1 MFVISS
7 IIRAI
12 VIFILLVMLTVLPAQ
27 SQSIHETDDD
37 SLKVGLV
44 LSGGAALGIAHIGV
58 IQAIEEAGL
67 RIDYITGTSMG
78 SLIGG
83 LYSIGYTSDQL
94 VEIATSSNFM
104 ELFTERR
111 DRRFMT
117 NYEKLIEDR
126 TIATFP
132 ISERGIDLPAGIITG
147 QNIYTFLSRLSWS
160 VHGTDDFTQFP
171 IPFAAIGT
179 DLETGK
185 AHVFRSGYLPDALR
199 ASISIPSLFL
209 PHEFNDHVYIDGG
222 LIRNVPVEDAIDLGA
237 NYTIAVDVARPLQPR
252 DSLRTF
258 AEILNQS
265 VFFRVHDFSDEQKDL
280 ADYVIEVEEIHA
292 YSPTEFGLAEKY
304 IEIGYREGQRHI
316 EKFRELA
323 SKQTSPPPP
332 RPGVGDPA
340 ALPIREI
347 IIEGN
352 TLYEDEYIM
361 NLLEFTPGTSLN
373 PDIIEEKVTRLYS
386 SQYVDKVTYQV
397 HPYDGYYYT
406 LRIKI
411 TEGFNDEL
419 RVGLRYETNTQ
430 ASILLESSFQNL
442 IHRGSISRFE
452 ARLGNRMNFKIDHA
466 YYGALGSQLALLT
479 SVEYMSEDVDWY
491 TEDER
496 VSRFKNEVIR
506 GELSGAN
513 YFSTQNLVAAGIR
526 KDFTFH
532 TNKINPE
539 GITASDTDYHA
550 FFLRILRDNLNRRSF
565 STSGEKLVLEGFLSD
580 EIFLSPINFFSAR
593 LYYRGL
599 YRVTDFFSISNNIWF
614 GYTSGDDLP
623 WHYWQSPNRYDPLY
637 GFVRFGGAGRYE
649 LTSKNIQMASAGLQ
663 FEPFYHRFIGVD
675 VYAGRFLDEWNLNL
689 SDNDIEYGASLTVGA
704 QTILGPIKAFFSHS
718 TLTSFRAELQIG
730 YQF

>member
-1 MFVISS
+1 M
-7 IIRAI
+7 IICGI
-12 VIFILLVMLTVLPAQ
+12 VIFFLLSHPVKAEKFQ
-27 SQSIHETDDD
+27 QADDD

-83 LYSIGYTSDQL
+83 LYAIGYTTDQL
-94 VEIATSSNFM
+94 VEIATSNNFT

-111 DRRFMT
+111 NRRHIT

-126 TIATFP
+126 TIASFP
-132 ISERGIDLPAGIITG
+132 ISERRIDLPAGIITG
-147 QNIYTFLSRLSWS
+147 QNIYTFLSRLTWN
-160 VHGTDDFTQFP
+160 VHGTEDFSLFP

-179 DLETGK
+179 DLETGE

-199 ASISIPSLFL
+199 ASISIPSLFT
-209 PHEFNDHVYIDGG
+209 PHEFDGHVYIDGG
-222 LIRNVPVEDAIDLGA
+222 LIRNIPVEDAIDLGA

-265 VFFRVHDFSDEQKDL
+265 VFFRVHDFSDDQKEL
-280 ADYVIEVEEIHA
+280 ADYVIDVEEIHA
-292 YSPTEFGLAEKY
+292 YSPAEFGLAEKF

-316 EKFRELA
+316 EKFKELA
-323 SKQTSPPPP
+323 AKQSVAPPP
-332 RPGVGDPA
+332 RPGVGDPG
-340 ALPIREI
+340 ALPISDI

-352 TLYEDEYIM
+352 TIYEDEYILR
-361 NLLEFTPGTSLN
+361 LLEFTPGTSLN

-386 SQYVDKVTYQV
+386 SQYIEKVTYQV
-397 HPYDGYYYT
+397 HPNDDYYYT
-406 LRIKI
+406 LQIKI
-411 TEGFNDEL
+411 DENIKDEL
-419 RVGLRYETNTQ
+419 RVGLRYESNTQ

-442 IHRGSISRFE
+442 LHRGSINRFE
-452 ARLGNRMNFKIDHA
+452 ARLGNTMNFKLDHA

-479 SVEYMSEDVDWY
+479 SMEYISEDVDWFA
-491 TEDER
+491 EGER

-513 YFSTQNLVAAGIR
+513 YFSTQNLIAAGIR

-532 TNKINPE
+532 TDKINPD
-539 GITASDTDYHA
+539 GIIASNTDYHA
-550 FFLRILRDNLNRRSF
+550 LFFRLMRDNFNRRSF
-565 STSGEKLVLEGFLSD
+565 PTSGEKLILEGYLSD
-580 EIFLSPINFFSAR
+580 EIFLSPINFFSAKM
-593 LYYRGL
+593 YYQGM
-599 YRVTDFFSISNNIWF
+599 YRVADFLSLSNSFWF
-614 GYTSGDDLP
+614 GYTSGNELP
-623 WHYWQSPNRYDPLY
+623 WHYWHSPNRYDPLY
-637 GFVRFGGAGRYE
+637 GLIRFSGASRYE
-649 LTSKNIQMASAGLQ
+649 LSSRNIQMASAGLQ

-675 VYAGRFLDEWNLNL
+675 VYAGRFLNDWGLDL
-689 SDNDIEYGASLTVGA
+689 SQNDIEYGASLTVGA
-704 QTILGPIKAFFSHS
+704 QTILGPLKAIFSHS
-718 TLTSFRAELQIG
+718 TLTNFKAELQIG